1 MAVQNR
7 EDLPMS
13 TSQPPSSNSTP
24 GERAWALFQ
33 VFQEKNL
40 IPEGYVE
47 TITRLME
54 YEWKPENGARVVA
67 KAWVDPAFREL
78 LLRDGTAACAQ
89 FGYTGPQGEY
99 IVALEDTS
107 TVKNVIVCSLCSC
120 TNWPV
125 LGLPPEWYKGFEFRA
140 RLVREGRTVL
150 RELGTELPEE
160 MTVKVWDTSAESR
173 YLVLPMRPAGTE
185 HMNEEDLRTLVTKDV
200 LIGVA
205 IPFLG

>member
-1 MAVQNR
+1 
-7 EDLPMS
+7 MS

>member
-1 MAVQNR
+1 
-7 EDLPMS
+7 MS
-13 TSQPPSSNSTP
+13 TTLPPKDTSTP

-33 VFQEKNL
+33 VFKEKNL
-40 IPEGYVE
+40 VPEGYIE
-47 TITRLME
+47 SITRLME

-78 LLRDGTAACAQ
+78 LLRDGTSACEQ

-99 IVALEDTS
+99 IVALEDTA

-150 RELGTELPEE
+150 RELGTELPAEV
-160 MTVKVWDTSAESR
+160 TVKVWDTSAESR
-173 YLVLPMRPAGTE
+173 YLVLPQRPAGSE
-185 HMNEEDLRTLVTKDV
+185 HMSEEQLRALVTKDV

-205 IPFLG
+205 LPSLG

>member
-1 MAVQNR
+1 
-7 EDLPMS
+7 MS
-13 TSQPPSSNSTP
+13 TSLPPDGTSTP

-33 VFQEKNL
+33 VFKDKNL
-40 IPEGYVE
+40 IPEGYIE
-47 TITRLME
+47 TITQLME
-54 YEWKPENGARVVA
+54 HDWTPENGARVVA
-67 KAWVDPAFREL
+67 KAWVDPAFRQL
-78 LLRDGTAACAQ
+78 LLSDGTAACGQ

-150 RELGTELPEE
+150 RELGTELPAE

-173 YLVLPMRPAGTE
+173 YLVLPERPAGTE
-185 HMNEEDLRTLVTKDV
+185 HMSEAELRTLITKDV

-205 IPFLG
+205 LPTLG

>member
-1 MAVQNR
+1 
-7 EDLPMS
+7 MS
-13 TSQPPSSNSTP
+13 TDFPRDGASTP

-33 VFQEKNL
+33 VFKEKNL

-47 TITRLME
+47 GITRLME

-78 LLRDGTAACAQ
+78 LLRDGTAACEQ

-99 IVALEDTS
+99 IVALEDTA

-150 RELGTELPEE
+150 RELGTELPAD

-173 YLVLPMRPAGTE
+173 YLVLPQRPAGSE
-185 HMNEEDLRTLVTKDV
+185 NLSEEQLRQLVTKDV

-205 IPFLG
+205 LPCLG

>member
-1 MAVQNR
+1 
-7 EDLPMS
+7 MS
-13 TSQPPSSNSTP
+13 TTLPPRDASTP

-33 VFQEKNL
+33 VFKEKNL
-40 IPEGYVE
+40 IPEGYIE
-47 TITRLME
+47 SITRLME

-67 KAWVDPAFREL
+67 KAWVDPAFRAL
-78 LLRDGTAACAQ
+78 LLRDGTAACEQ

-99 IVALEDTS
+99 IVALEDTA

-150 RELGTELPEE
+150 RELGTELPAD

-173 YLVLPMRPAGTE
+173 YLVLPQRPAGSE
-185 HMNEEDLRTLVTKDV
+185 HMNEEQLRALVTKDV

-205 IPFLG
+205 LPSLG

>member
-1 MAVQNR
+1 
-7 EDLPMS
+7 MS
-13 TSQPPSSNSTP
+13 TDFPRDGASTP

-33 VFQEKNL
+33 VFKEKNL

-47 TITRLME
+47 SITRLME

-78 LLRDGTAACAQ
+78 LLRDGTAACEQ

-99 IVALEDTS
+99 IVALEDTA

-150 RELGTELPEE
+150 RELGTELPAD

-173 YLVLPMRPAGTE
+173 YLVLPQRPAGSE
-185 HMNEEDLRTLVTKDV
+185 HMNEEQLRALVTKDV

-205 IPFLG
+205 VPSLG